1 MTKMK
6 MRMMMDY

>member
-6 MRMMMDY
+6 IRMMMDY